1 MVQGQTYTDRT
12 LFVENLERD
21 VRRLE
26 TLDGKGDALV
36 NTILTNINAANDAG
50 YLRKPMADFEFLASD
65 ITMPW
70 LTQALAF
77 LWACVWLSPTVYI
90 CVRN

>member
-1 MVQGQTYTDRT
+1 
-12 LFVENLERD
+12 
-21 VRRLE
+21 
-26 TLDGKGDALV
+26 
-36 NTILTNINAANDAG
+36 
-50 YLRKPMADFEFLASD
+50 MADFEFLASD